1 MVKPKKKHKDRKHY
15 LYLTCQECGQPFKSE
30 RFKKY
35 CSYKCQRLVNNRL
48 AKTRYAEMRD
58 IVLRSKGVLK

>member
-1 MVKPKKKHKDRKHY
+1 VKPKKGKKDKKYFLH
-15 LYLTCQECGQPFKSE
+15 LTCKECGLPFKSE

-35 CSYKCQRLVNNRL
+35 CSYKCQRIVNNRL

-58 IVLRSKGVLK
+58 IVLRSKGVID

>member
-1 MVKPKKKHKDRKHY
+1 MVRPKNRSRDKKHF
-15 LYLTCQECGQPFKSE
+15 LYLTCKECGCKFKSE

-35 CSYKCQRLVNNRL
+35 CSYKCQREVNNRL

-58 IVLRSKGVLK
+58 IVLRSKGVIK